1 MAAKLFTMF
10 LILIVIQA
18 SLLIYQAGSAEPTD
32 IWKFVWDFN
41 NWSSLAFI
49 LSLVGIAAG
58 IGIIGVSAG
67 SSFKFVTDFIVM
79 GPAIAGLLSIGVVF
93 TNLGKA
99 MYNEL
104 VNRIFTECLLTTSC
118 TPATFI
124 IAITLGPLAL
134 YYVWTVVEWW
144 RGKDY

>member
-1 MAAKLFTMF
+1 MF

-18 SLLIYQAGSAEPTD
+18 SLLIYQAGDTEETD
-32 IWKFVWDFN
+32 IWKFVWNFN
-41 NWSSLAFI
+41 NWSSLTFI

-58 IGIIGVSAG
+58 IGIIGISAG

-104 VNRIFTECLLTTSC
+104 VNRIFTECILTTSC

-134 YYVWTVVEWW
+134 YYVWTVIEWW